1 MRSAAAVDYTRR
13 PMTDAETLRAR
24 LAGRGYQPA
33 RSELPTLFTLLA
45 TVERD
50 DADLVERAL
59 GRLPAA
65 EVGADAV
72 RLFAD
77 AKPPLRGRLCKLV
90 GRLAVD
96 GPPSLREFV
105 IARLTDEDD
114 KTRRNA
120 VIALGKLGRDAE
132 PALLA
137 SWARETSVE
146 MQRSLAASLG
156 KIGGPPSLAVLEGV
170 VTDDRELRRITDE
183 ALLKL
188 RRTVIRATTL
198 GHIDP
203 TRSPPEPWPVVAH
216 CRHGLGP
223 VVAEEWAAFGPVTVE
238 GPERV
243 GAVLGGPLESLWVSR
258 CMLQFAFPLFR
269 GPAEPGDAVI
279 AALSQPK
286 VRALL
291 SALTVG
297 PVRYRIEWADAGHR
311 RGLTFRVAGELGRLA
326 PELQNDP
333 TSSLWEVVV
342 TEHDGECNVEVW
354 PRGLADPRFAWRQ
367 AHVPASSHPTI
378 AAALV
383 REAGQRDDDIV
394 WDPFAGAGS
403 ELVERAKLGNYLALY
418 GTDRDQ
424 GALDLAR
431 RNLDSARVLGAHL
444 TVADG
449 CTWVPPEP
457 PTLIITNP
465 PMGRRVLNRHETS
478 GLYQRFLAHADA
490 TLAKGG
496 RLVWITPR
504 PQETDNYLTPLGLN
518 VRTRRRIDM
527 GGFWGELQLLSR
539 RKPTP

>member
-1 MRSAAAVDYTRR
+1 
-13 PMTDAETLRAR
+13 MTDAETLRAR

-33 RSELPTLFTLLA
+33 QSELPALFTLLA

-59 GRLPAA
+59 SRLPAA
-65 EVGADAV
+65 VIAAECLARFGESTA
-72 RLFAD
+72 
-77 AKPPLRGRLCKLV
+77 PLRGRICRLV

-96 GPPSLREFV
+96 AADATKLRELVFGC
-105 IARLTDEDD
+105 LDDSDD

-120 VIALGKLGRDAE
+120 IIALGKFGPEAE
-132 PALLA
+132 WYLLQ
-137 SWARETSVE
+137 SWAKETKVE

-156 KIGGPPSLAVLEGV
+156 KVGSARAVAVLQGV

-188 RRTVIRATTL
+188 RRTVGRAVAL

-203 TRSPPEPWPVVAH
+203 TRSPPEPWAVVAH
-216 CRHGLGP
+216 CRHGLAP
-223 VVAEEWAAFGPVTVE
+223 VVAEEWAALADVTVE
-238 GPERV
+238 HPERV
-243 GAVLGGPLESLWVSR
+243 TATLAGPVESLWVSR

-269 GPAEPGDAVI
+269 GRAEPGEAVI
-279 AALSQPK
+279 AALSAPRT
-286 VRALL
+286 RALL
-291 SALTVG
+291 TALTVG

-311 RGLTFRVAGELGRLA
+311 RGLTFQVAAALGKSA

-333 TSSLWEVVV
+333 TASLWEVVV
-342 TEHDGECNVEVW
+342 TERPSGDKTECNVEIW

-383 REAGQRDDDIV
+383 REGGLRDDDIV
-394 WDPFAGAGS
+394 WDPFTGAGT
-403 ELVERAKLGNYLALY
+403 ELVERAKLGPYQAIY
-418 GTDRDQ
+418 GTDRDDA
-424 GALDLAR
+424 ALDLAR
-431 RNLDSARVLGAHL
+431 RNLASATIAGAIL

-449 CTWVPPEP
+449 CTYDPPEA

-465 PMGRRVLNRHETS
+465 PMGRRVLSKHETS
-478 GLYQRFLAHADA
+478 GLYQRFLANADRV
-490 TLAKGG
+490 LAKGG
-496 RLVWITPR
+496 RVVWITPR
-504 PQETDNYLTPLGLN
+504 PTETDTYLTPLGLN

-527 GGFWGELQLLSR
+527 GGFFAELQLLSR
-539 RKPTP
+539 RKPT